1 MTTEPDSLFT
11 KIIAGEIPSDTVYSD
26 EHIVGF
32 RDINPQA
39 PVHVLF
45 VPRRQIATINA
56 LEDDDAE
63 LVGRMVL
70 AARRYAAEIGIA
82 EDGFRLVMNCNTHGC
97 QTVFHIHLHL
107 LGGAQLAGG
116 FGTPREA

>member
-1 MTTEPDSLFT
+1 MSTDPDCLFC

-26 EHIVGF
+26 AHIVGF

-45 VPRRQIATINA
+45 VPRKHIATINA
-56 LEDDDAE
+56 LGDKDAE

-70 AARRYAAEIGIA
+70 AARRYAAEVGLA
-82 EDGFRLVMNCNTHGC
+82 GDGFRLVMNCNTHGC

-116 FGTPREA
+116 FGTPRQT